1 MQLAE
6 VSIRRPVFATV
17 LSLLI
22 VLIGAVSFNRLTVR
36 EYPKID
42 EPVVTV
48 SVRYAGASAE
58 VIETQVTKPLEDSI
72 AGIDGVDVI
81 TSISRADQGQIS
93 VRFRLEKDADSA
105 AAEVRDRT
113 SRVRNR
119 LPQSIDE
126 PVIAKVEADAF
137 PVIQLAFSSETLTP
151 LQINDLVNRIV
162 KPRLQT
168 VTGVADVRI
177 FGERKYAMRVWLD
190 TDKLASYR
198 LTTQDVEDAIRRS
211 NLELPAGR
219 IESQQREFSVT
230 SQTDLLR
237 PAQFGDITIK
247 NVNGFSV
254 KVRDVARVQEGA
266 ADERTAVRL
275 NGRSAVAV
283 GVIRQATANPLDLSR
298 GVQDAIPQL
307 KNDLPS
313 DVVIDIANDN
323 SVFIDRSVKNVYST
337 IAEAVVL
344 VALVIFVFL
353 RTLRASIIPIITIPV
368 SLVGTFALMALAG
381 FTINT
386 LTLLALV
393 LAIGLV
399 VDDAIVMLENIY
411 RHIEE
416 GMDPFSA
423 GIKGAREIGFAII
436 TMTATLVA
444 VYAPLAFTP
453 GRTGRLFVEFALA
466 LAGAVVVSGFVALT
480 LTPMLCTK
488 LLRHNPNPNR
498 FDSTM
503 EKVLTSVSDSYGRL
517 LRWIVTTRWT
527 AAGGTGDA
535 ASVSQQHWGNRIR
548 GAVFQ
553 ARWIVIGVMLLSA
566 LSIFFIF
573 PSMKQE
579 LSPMEDRG
587 VVLANVTAPDGA
599 TLDYTNRY
607 AQQLEKMGQ
616 PFKEFDR
623 IFANVGN
630 PTVAQASV
638 VYRTVDWNDRQR
650 STMDIARELQPKFN
664 ALPGVNVFSITPPS
678 LGQGFRERP
687 LNFVIQTSD
696 SYQNLNAVVRQ
707 MLDEIAKNPGIVS
720 PDVDLRLNKPELRI
734 EVERDKAADLG
745 VTVEVVAKAIETLLG
760 GRNVTRYKRD
770 AEQYD
775 VVVQTEASGR
785 STPEDI
791 DRIYVRGRNDAMIPL
806 SALVKVRESVSP
818 RELNHFGQRRSV
830 SITASLAGD
839 YSLGEALT
847 FMNQTAAKVLKTGYS
862 TDLNGTSREF
872 RNSQGALAVVF
883 VLALVFIF
891 LVLAAQ
897 FESFV
902 DPLVIML
909 SVPLS
914 MIGALLALK
923 WTGGSLNV
931 YSQIGLIT
939 LVGLITK
946 HGILIVEFTNQLRGQ
961 GMEMIDAVVKAA
973 TQRLRPIMMTTGAMV
988 LGALP
993 LALAKGAGA
1002 ESRMQIGWVIVGG
1015 MSLGTLLTVFVV
1027 PTMYTLFARSKVPG
1041 ANKAEASD
1049 GPATHAQ
1056 HGGAPAVHAHG
1067 DLVAK

>member
-6 VSIRRPVFATV
+6 ISIRRPVFATV

-48 SVRYAGASAE
+48 SVRYVGASAE
-58 VIETQVTKPLEDSI
+58 VIESQVTKPLEDSI

-119 LPQSIDE
+119 LPQAIEE

-137 PVIQLAFSSETLTP
+137 PVIQIAFSSESMTP

-230 SQTDLLR
+230 SQTDLVR
-237 PAQFGDITIK
+237 PAQFSDIVVK

-254 KVRDVARVQEGA
+254 KVRDVARVEEGA

-275 NGRSAVAV
+275 NGRSAVAI
-283 GVIRQATANPLDLSR
+283 GVIRQATANPLDLSK
-298 GVQDAIPQL
+298 GVREAIPKL
-307 KNDLPS
+307 KADLPP
-313 DVVIDIANDN
+313 DVLIDIANDN
-323 SVFIDRSVKNVYST
+323 SVFIDRSVKNVYRT
-337 IAEAVVL
+337 IAEAIIL

-353 RTLRASIIPIITIPV
+353 RTMRASIIPIITIPV
-368 SLVGTFALMALAG
+368 SLIGTFSLMALAG

-399 VDDAIVMLENIY
+399 VDDAIVMLENIF

-423 GIKGAREIGFAII
+423 GIKGAREIGFAVI

-480 LTPMLCTK
+480 LTPMLCTQ
-488 LLRHNPNPNR
+488 LLKHNPKPNR
-498 FDSTM
+498 FDRTM
-503 EKVLTSVSDSYGRL
+503 ETVLTSISDRYGDL
-517 LRWIVTTRWT
+517 LRWIVTKRWEPS
-527 AAGGTGDA
+527 GDMPG
-535 ASVSQQHWGNRIR
+535 WGQKLR
-548 GAVFQ
+548 AFAFQ
-553 ARWIVIGVMLLSA
+553 ARWIVIGVMVLSA
-566 LSIFFIF
+566 LAIALVF
-573 PSMKQE
+573 PGMKRE

-587 VVLANVTAPDGA
+587 VILANVTAPDGA

-607 AQQLEKMGQ
+607 AKALEKMGQ
-616 PFKEFDR
+616 PFPEFDR
-623 IFANVGN
+623 IFGNVGN

-638 VYRTVDWNDRQR
+638 VYRTVDWDERKR
-650 STMDIARELQPKFN
+650 STMDMARELQPKFN
-664 ALPGVNVFSITPPS
+664 ALPGVNVFTITPPS
-678 LGQGFRERP
+678 LGQGFRDRP
-687 LNFVIQTSD
+687 VNFVIQTSD
-696 SYQNLNAVVRQ
+696 SYQNLNAVTRQ
-707 MLDEIAKNPGIVS
+707 MQDEIAKNPGIVS
-720 PDVDLRLNKPELRI
+720 VDVDLRLNKPELRI

-745 VTVEVVAKAIETLLG
+745 VSVEVVAKAIETLLG

-770 AEQYD
+770 GEQYD
-775 VVVQTEASGR
+775 VIVQTQASGR
-785 STPEDI
+785 TTPDDI

-830 SITASLAGD
+830 SFTASLSGD

-847 FMNQTAAKVLKTGYS
+847 FMDQTAAKVLKTGYS

-872 RNSQGALAVVF
+872 RNSQGALAIVF
-883 VLALVFIF
+883 ALALLFIF

-914 MIGALLALK
+914 MLGALLALK
-923 WTGGSLNV
+923 WSGGSLNV

-961 GMEMIDAVVKAA
+961 GMEMIDAVVKASS
-973 TQRLRPIMMTTGAMV
+973 QRLRPILMTTGAMV

-993 LALAKGAGA
+993 LALSHGAGA
-1002 ESRMQIGWVIVGG
+1002 ESRTQIGWVIVGG
-1015 MSLGTLLTVFVV
+1015 MSLGSLLAVFVV
-1027 PTMYTLFARSKVPG
+1027 PTMYTLFARKAIPG
-1041 ANKAEASD
+1041 ANKTIAKEQPD
-1049 GPATHAQ
+1049 Q
-1056 HGGAPAVHAHG
+1056 HLEHPEY
-1067 DLVAK
+1067 VAK